1 MRYNIHRKLILK
13 RSVIFLFALLSN
25 VIIYAQSQLENFAG
39 IVKDKDGNPI
49 EGVLISIQE
58 STVTSKTNENGEF
71 TIAASGGDKLTF
83 EFEGFEIFSK
93 IINSYEKSFEI
104 ALSKLLFGATG
115 QDIVPLAYSSKKK
128 RDISEAVSIITY
140 DDLKER
146 KDMNIMNG
154 LGGLGNGLIVMSNP
168 WSDLGSN
175 PSFYVRGL
183 KTTNPNNAPLVLV
196 DDVER
201 DFGQLN
207 ANEITSIS
215 VLKDAAALSIYGNR
229 GANGVVLVK
238 TKRGTD
244 NKREII
250 FNTEVGLAQSLRMP
264 KVLNAYDYARLY
276 NQAQILDGKS
286 PDNLTYSDEDLQ
298 AYKDVVDGV
307 SGANPYKYPNVDFY
321 SEFLKSVVKQQQH
334 DLTMRGGNKVAKYFV
349 LLGYMNREGLYKYG
363 DNTFDRYNFRTNID
377 VTLTNS
383 FTVGLDMAGRLEN
396 QTTPGGN
403 YAYSIFGQFA
413 NTPSNAYPI
422 FNADGSLGGT
432 NIYKN
437 NPYGLMNK
445 MGQRDQSNRY
455 FNADLIFKLDLS
467 KFIDGLSWN
476 AKGGIDFIDGAIKQL
491 TSSKFAVYELLD
503 DGTYTSN
510 GTADEAKTKNNWYTG
525 KDRQFTFNTSFN
537 YDKSWGESKLTAMG
551 LFYLRE
557 LNSLGVSVPYK
568 TVGSVAQAGY
578 SYMGR
583 YLINVVVG
591 YTGSENFAR
600 GHRFGLFP
608 AISIGWIISE
618 ENFLKN
624 NNTLSFLKFRA
635 SYGITGLDRPL
646 GDRFLFRENWG
657 SAGGYAFGTSG
668 SYREGTDQ
676 VRIGNDNLKW
686 ETSIKSNIGLDFGF
700 YNNSLLWT
708 IDGFIDNRKDIL
720 VRKFATTT
728 SVAGIPLPY
737 ENAGETKSWGFDS
750 ELAYSKQLNKSWSFA
765 IKGNVML
772 AYSKIE
778 DVNETYKVDV
788 YQYQKGNP
796 IWQPFGY
803 VSNGFFTQEEIDRRS
818 EGNLTED
825 EIANGYNVYQ
835 NGGNLQAGDIKYK
848 DLNGDFVI
856 DGKDT
861 KPIAK
866 NAIPNASGGITL
878 FLQYKLIDFS
888 AHIMGMGKRDIYM
901 PGVYRS
907 SFNADGNASVY
918 ALEAWTPET
927 AETAIYPRLSINNN
941 SNNQQYSDFWFR
953 NGSFIKLKTVEL
965 GINLPELLVKR
976 VGISKTRFYINGYN
990 LLSFDHVKD
999 YDPENPDAALNR
1011 YPFQRIYT
1019 LGLNVTF

>member
-1 MRYNIHRKLILK
+1 M
-13 RSVIFLFALLSN
+13 
-25 VIIYAQSQLENFAG
+25 
-39 IVKDKDGNPI
+39 
-49 EGVLISIQE
+49 
-58 STVTSKTNENGEF
+58 
-71 TIAASGGDKLTF
+71 
-83 EFEGFEIFSK
+83 
-93 IINSYEKSFEI
+93 
-104 ALSKLLFGATG
+104 
-115 QDIVPLAYSSKKK
+115 
-128 RDISEAVSIITY
+128 
-140 DDLKER
+140 
-146 KDMNIMNG
+146 
-154 LGGLGNGLIVMSNP
+154 
-168 WSDLGSN
+168 
-175 PSFYVRGL
+175 
-183 KTTNPNNAPLVLV
+183 
-196 DDVER
+196 
-201 DFGQLN
+201 
-207 ANEITSIS
+207 
-215 VLKDAAALSIYGNR
+215 
-229 GANGVVLVK
+229 
-238 TKRGTD
+238 
-244 NKREII
+244 
-250 FNTEVGLAQSLRMP
+250 
-264 KVLNAYDYARLY
+264 
-276 NQAQILDGKS
+276 
-286 PDNLTYSDEDLQ
+286 
-298 AYKDVVDGV
+298 
-307 SGANPYKYPNVDFY
+307 
-321 SEFLKSVVKQQQH
+321 
-334 DLTMRGGNKVAKYFV
+334 
-349 LLGYMNREGLYKYG
+349 
-363 DNTFDRYNFRTNID
+363 
-377 VTLTNS
+377 
-383 FTVGLDMAGRLEN
+383 
-396 QTTPGGN
+396 
-403 YAYSIFGQFA
+403 
-413 NTPSNAYPI
+413 
-422 FNADGSLGGT
+422 
-432 NIYKN
+432 
-437 NPYGLMNK
+437 
-445 MGQRDQSNRY
+445 
-455 FNADLIFKLDLS
+455 
-467 KFIDGLSWN
+467 
-476 AKGGIDFIDGAIKQL
+476 
-491 TSSKFAVYELLD
+491 
-503 DGTYTSN
+503 
-510 GTADEAKTKNNWYTG
+510 
-525 KDRQFTFNTSFN
+525 
-537 YDKSWGESKLTAMG
+537 
-551 LFYLRE
+551 
-557 LNSLGVSVPYK
+557 
-568 TVGSVAQAGY
+568 
-578 SYMGR
+578 
-583 YLINVVVG
+583 
-591 YTGSENFAR
+591 
-600 GHRFGLFP
+600 
-608 AISIGWIISE
+608 
-618 ENFLKN
+618 
-624 NNTLSFLKFRA
+624 
-635 SYGITGLDRPL
+635 DRPL

-825 EIANGYNVYQ
+825 EIADGYNVYQ